1 MSNEQ
6 QTTQGS
12 TAVKKPSVSFANMDA
27 GQKTVFVCKVFVFLI
42 SGGFAFPT
50 IFAD

>member
-12 TAVKKPSVSFANMDA
+12 TAGKQPSVSFANMDS
-27 GQKTVFVCKVFVFLI
+27 GQKAVFICKVFVFLI

>member
-6 QTTQGS
+6 QTTQSS
-12 TAVKKPSVSFANMDA
+12 TEKQPSVSFADMDSS
-27 GQKTVFVCKVFVFLI
+27 QKTVFVCKVFVFLI

>member
-1 MSNEQ
+1 MANEQ
-6 QTTQGS
+6 ES
-12 TAVKKPSVSFANMDA
+12 TKSVAFSDMDG
-27 GQKTVFVCKVFVFLI
+27 GQKLVFIGKVFVFLI